1 MAAPEPIVD
10 ALGLAEDAILE
21 SLAPIGLATFTP
33 EPADLN
39 RWMGLP
45 ATDPKHVARALI
57 AHHQDD
63 GGATRRHLQSER
75 WEGLIT
81 IRVRSRSRASARA
94 GLTLA
99 VAALKSLP
107 QPDGYTLRATW
118 VKPRDIPVTDPF
130 VTTRA
135 GIWRV
140 SISRTPTP

>member
-1 MAAPEPIVD
+1 MAAPNPIVD
-10 ALGLAEDAILE
+10 ALGLAEDAILAA
-21 SLAPIGLATFTP
+21 LTPLGLAAWSP

-39 RWMGLP
+39 KWLGLP
-45 ATDPKHVARALI
+45 ATDPKHVACALI

-63 GGATRRHLQSER
+63 GGASRRHLQSER
-75 WEGLIT
+75 WEGLVT
-81 IRVRSRSRASARA
+81 IRVRSRSRASARE
-94 GLTLA
+94 GLAFA
-99 VAALKSLP
+99 VAALKALP
-107 QPDGYTLRATW
+107 QPDGYTLRAAW